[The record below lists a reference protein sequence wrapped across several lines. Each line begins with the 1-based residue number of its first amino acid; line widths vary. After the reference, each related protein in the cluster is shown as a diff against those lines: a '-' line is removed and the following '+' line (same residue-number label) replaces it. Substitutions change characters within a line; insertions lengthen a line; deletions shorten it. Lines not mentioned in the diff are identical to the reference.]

1 MALKKQDYESFEK
14 ARSDQLE
21 KQLVQTLDQRK
32 VGKTHSLRHTV
43 LNSIVSGDYDGA
55 KSALIE
61 YVEMQRE
68 YPSFINRSK
77 RYVEHCHDVIQAI
90 KTKREFPAKHTLPM
104 SKQQELME
112 KVVEHFEELKHYLNR
127 IEITQKDAKLE
138 DLRSTVWVIK
148 AFTYCLFIIVLAL
161 FLRSAAMSILS
172 SFDYVINDFTNDTIN
187 WIFEL
192 F

>member
-14 ARSDQLE
+14 ARSEQLDKQLE
-21 KQLVQTLDQRK
+21 QTLEQRK
-32 VGKTHSLRHTV
+32 VGKAHSLRHTV
-43 LNSIVSGDYDGA
+43 LKRIVNGDYDGA
-55 KSALIE
+55 KTALVE
-61 YVEMQRE
+61 YVELQSD
-68 YPSFINRSK
+68 YPNFIVRSK
-77 RYVEHCHDVIQAI
+77 RYVDHCHDVIQAI
-90 KTKREFPAKHTLPM
+90 KTKREFPSKHTLPM

-148 AFTYCLFIIVLAL
+148 AFSYCLFFIVLVI
-161 FLRSAAMSILS
+161 FLRSAALSILA
-172 SFDYVINDFTNDTIN
+172 SFDYVINDYTNDFVN
-187 WIFEL
+187 WMFDL